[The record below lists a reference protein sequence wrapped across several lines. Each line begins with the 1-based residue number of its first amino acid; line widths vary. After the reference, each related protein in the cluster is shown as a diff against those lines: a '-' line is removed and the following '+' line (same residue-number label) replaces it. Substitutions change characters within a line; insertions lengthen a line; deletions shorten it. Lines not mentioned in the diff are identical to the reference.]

1 MALYKVAQSLPIFEL
16 LIALDDSEKQ
26 PSLYDHAP
34 APRCN
39 DVGTQT
45 HQQVATLQRYIKMV
59 WALGAVVVVLA
70 LVTGFL
76 MAGACGSRRSE
87 KLDVAMSKKLDKPVP
102 TNMQL
107 TFRDELVDNM
117 SVVESVAFLKHLGFD
132 IGSSRIT
139 KDVLHRIILLMKP
152 SAKDVMAF
160 RNTPPG

>member
-1 MALYKVAQSLPIFEL
+1 M
-16 LIALDDSEKQ
+16 
-26 PSLYDHAP
+26 
-34 APRCN
+34 
-39 DVGTQT
+39 
-45 HQQVATLQRYIKMV
+45 
-59 WALGAVVVVLA
+59 VVLA

-76 MAGACGSRRSE
+76 MAGACGSRSSE

-102 TNMQL
+102 TNIQL
-107 TFRDELVDNM
+107 TFRDEMVDNM

-139 KDVLHRIILLMKP
+139 KDVLHRIIFLMKP